1 MKIKLISLLI
11 ALLCVSVL
19 FVSCSE
25 ECTTHLDADGD
36 GICDTEGCED
46 TVQLPEPEEPNC
58 TNHVDANNDKLC
70 DTEGCGTV
78 ILTNVIED
86 RVEVLVPIEKDE
98 KIPMVIKPIPTDTVA
113 TDYINVDFENGV
125 LTLYVHAFT
134 PLEEAKIVESLGE
147 HYYIIKASTKVSDPV
162 SDDPATPGTDEAKNA
177 TRTDTYTIINDI
189 TGYTCELITTKPY
202 EYIDDN
208 PQTEGVDETWDNA
221 PSFDFTTGY
230 YVDTVRVG
238 SDYYLFTK
246 EHVVINEKA
255 LDSIEVVEARNSA
268 REINGICYITIKDT
282 KYAIKDDVVIY
293 SEDAMFMLH
302 RPAFDRE
309 TEAFGVIEDD
319 DAYTLYFY
327 DLTKWIECTYS
338 YTVNADMYDWF
349 VLANGNVFVQTANR
363 LPDSSVN
370 YDFILDGVKADVDYF
385 IVNPAT
391 KTVTETEFGY
401 VVTNVY
407 AVNGEK
413 TPNVFYVYS
422 GNENGETDLSG
433 DGISLVVDNELNIVA
448 ELNEDVLFGEVEHV
462 ADGLFAKDLYINGSL
477 YEVVT
482 DVNGKMFNY
491 LPYSY
496 YAFDDCIVLDNGD
509 IYTYTLQL
517 KLKLSDYDRYEMRE
531 DYIILWDTVKV
542 TVGEEETTKE
552 VVYYWNTTL
561 EAPVVISEN
570 LEDKDVYITNKD
582 FFLVR
587 VAIYSTDEV
596 PVITGYKTQIYSYA
610 NGLLFDNVTNY
621 NYNPTYIDGEEYKI
635 LWVETTTPIEG
646 GISVNRSY
654 YILNDVAPA
663 PAPDP
668 APAA

>member
-46 TVQLPEPEEPNC
+46 TVQLPEEPEEPEC

-78 ILTNVIED
+78 ILTNVVED

-98 KIPMVIKPIPTDTVA
+98 KIPMVIKPIPTDAVA

-125 LTLYVHAFT
+125 LTLYIHGYK
-134 PLEEAKIVESLGE
+134 PIEEAKIVEDLGE
-147 HYYIIKASTKVSDPV
+147 HYYIIKTSKHVSDPV
-162 SDDPATPGTDEAKNA
+162 PASGNNEAKEA
-177 TRTDTYTIINDI
+177 TRADTYTIINDV

-202 EYIDDN
+202 EYINDN
-208 PQTEGVDETWDNA
+208 PQTPSIDETWDDA

-246 EHVVINEKA
+246 EQHTVINEEA
-255 LDSIEVVEARNSA
+255 LDSWEVVEARDSA
-268 REINGICYITIKDT
+268 RVINGICYITIKDT
-282 KYAIKDDVVIY
+282 KYAIKDNVVIH
-293 SEDAMFMLH
+293 SDDVMFMLH
-302 RPAFDRE
+302 RPAFDVE
-309 TEAFGVIEDD
+309 TEAFGIIEDD

-338 YTVNADMYDWF
+338 YTVNADMYEWF
-349 VLANGNVFVQTANR
+349 VLANGNVFVQTVNM

-370 YDFILDGVKADVDYF
+370 YDFIVDGVKADVDYF

-462 ADGLFAKDLYINGSL
+462 ADGLFVKDLYINGSW

-482 DVNGKMFNY
+482 DVNGKMLNY

-517 KLKLSDYDRYEMRE
+517 KLKLSDYDRYEMWE

-561 EAPVVISEN
+561 EAPVLISDNTEA
-570 LEDKDVYITNKD
+570 KDVYTTNSD
-582 FFLVR
+582 YFVVE
-587 VAIYSTDEV
+587 VAIYSTDEE
-596 PVITGYKTQIYSYA
+596 PVITGYKYQIYGYA
-610 NGLLFDNVTNY
+610 NALLIDNVISWNY
-621 NYNPTYIDGEEYKI
+621 YTETIDGEVYKF
-635 LWVETTTPIEG
+635 LWVDVTIEG
-646 GISVNRSY
+646 GHSVSR

-663 PAPDP
+663 PATDP